1 MEITRSGI
9 LRDCLE
15 EANREMHKYSRHN
28 AGLLPLEGYEN
39 HFADLS
45 AKCAML
51 RAMILETESRE
62 AETKND
68 TDPRTSK
75 PLAQWQKDL
84 MDQEAP
90 GLPLNGH
97 GDWSMAAIAAG
108 TAPYPADK
116 KWNPETQEWEPMMTP
131 DESILRR
138 RYQKAWGFKPEPVIK
153 TDESGVYVNGEKV
166 LPKPVVYP
174 GGEE

>member
-68 TDPRTSK
+68 TDPRASK

-84 MDQEAP
+84 MDQKAQDTP
-90 GLPLNGH
+90 
-97 GDWSMAAIAAG
+97 GDWSMGAIAAG

-116 KWNPETQEWEPMMTP
+116 KWNPETQEWEPLMTP
-131 DESILRR
+131 DEVLLRR
-138 RYQKAWGFKPEPVIK
+138 RYRNALTADLS
-153 TDESGVYVNGEKV
+153 TDPTDQVEGWRPG
-166 LPKPVVYP
+166 PVVYP

>member
-62 AETKND
+62 AEIKHD
-68 TDPRTSK
+68 TDPRISR

-84 MDQEAP
+84 MDGE
-90 GLPLNGH
+90 LPHIMGPNMTW
-97 GDWSMAAIAAG
+97 D
-108 TAPYPADK
+108 
-116 KWNPETQEWEPMMTP
+116 PETQKWVEQMTP
-131 DESILRR
+131 DEAILRR
-138 RYQKAWGFKPEPVIK
+138 RHRAAEGFKP
-153 TDESGVYVNGEKV
+153 G
-166 LPKPVVYP
+166 PVVYP

>member
-9 LRDCLE
+9 LRECLE
-15 EANREMHKYSRHN
+15 EKNREMHKYSRHN

-51 RAMILETESRE
+51 RAMILEAESRE
-62 AETKND
+62 AEIKHD
-68 TDPRTSK
+68 TDPRISR
-75 PLAQWQKDL
+75 PLAQWQKDM

-90 GLPLNGH
+90 GLPMNGWCN
-97 GDWSMAAIAAG
+97 DWSMDAIAAG

-116 KWNPETQEWEPMMTP
+116 KWNPETQEWEPLMTP
-131 DESILRR
+131 DEAVLRR
-138 RYQKAWGFKPEPVIK
+138 RYRNALTAGDLSKDPTDPV
-153 TDESGVYVNGEKV
+153 EGWRPG
-166 LPKPVVYP
+166 PVVYP

>member
-75 PLAQWQKDL
+75 PLAQWQKEI
-84 MDQEAP
+84 MERETEP
-90 GLPLNGH
+90 PRPHN
-97 GDWSMAAIAAG
+97 MN
-108 TAPYPADK
+108 
-116 KWNPETQEWEPMMTP
+116 WNPETGSWEPFFTP
-131 DESILRR
+131 DEALLRR
-138 RYQKAWGFKPEPVIK
+138 RYRKAEGFKPAPVI
-153 TDESGVYVNGEKV
+153 
-166 LPKPVVYP
+166 YP